1 MLTALSACDDEFI
14 FLICRNILKTKPV
27 MNYKYI
33 NTLLQVAKR
42 SKAQLSTSKINKSED
57 AKFLRYLAFLL
68 ETDSKI

>member
-1 MLTALSACDDEFI
+1 
-14 FLICRNILKTKPV
+14 

-42 SKAQLSTSKINKSED
+42 RKAQLSTSKINKSED

-68 ETDSKI
+68 ETDSNLIFFKNMREVSIRGLFCWHTGEFNY

>member
-1 MLTALSACDDEFI
+1 
-14 FLICRNILKTKPV
+14 

-42 SKAQLSTSKINKSED
+42 RKAQLSTSKINKSED